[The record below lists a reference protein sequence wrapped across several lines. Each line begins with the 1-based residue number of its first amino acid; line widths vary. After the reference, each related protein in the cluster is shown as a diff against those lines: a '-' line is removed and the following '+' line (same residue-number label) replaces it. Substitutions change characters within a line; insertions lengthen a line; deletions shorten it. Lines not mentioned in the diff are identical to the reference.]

1 MKSIWALI
9 ISASLMVA
17 CDEDD
22 PSPQGIFDFGTEFQ
36 LQFDATV
43 FSADSVLSVSFKEII
58 EDSRCPGDATCVWA
72 GIGVISL
79 EVKENG
85 QSHTV
90 QLGTYDHQT
99 HQNDTIISGYYYQLI
114 KLDPYPESTAQI
126 SAKDYIATLLIER
139 R

>member
-79 EVKENG
+79 EVKEMAGNCMG
-85 QSHTV
+85 
-90 QLGTYDHQT
+90 LDF
-99 HQNDTIISGYYYQLI
+99 LI
-114 KLDPYPESTAQI
+114 KLFGMQLKI
-126 SAKDYIATLLIER
+126 SI
-139 R
+139 